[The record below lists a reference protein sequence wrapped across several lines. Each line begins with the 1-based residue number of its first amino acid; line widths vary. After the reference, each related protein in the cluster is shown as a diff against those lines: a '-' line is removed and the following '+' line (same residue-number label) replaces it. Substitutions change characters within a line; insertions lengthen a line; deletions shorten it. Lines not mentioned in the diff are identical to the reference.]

1 MAERLGLPASV
12 VTDARSRRDLKEAQ
26 AEDLLA
32 RLEKDQ
38 AELERAR
45 GRLGEDRAELDAA
58 RSRVDA
64 EEREARAKKRSQA
77 EAFARDL
84 ARRTEEA
91 ARKAADAIR
100 EAVQRVE
107 ATRRSA
113 TAEAAKAR
121 TDAVQAIRAAHDEAV
136 RAPELDLPVEA
147 EAPELPIAVGAR
159 VRLKSLAVTGEVTA
173 LPEQGGVEVAVSGKR
188 LRVPRT
194 ELVALEGGSRK
205 AAPPNAHAPTRVQ
218 KGVQAASRERNP
230 AHYEVNLVG
239 LRVDEAL
246 PRVDKA
252 LDEATLAD
260 RQQLRVVHGF
270 GEGKLRR
277 AVAEMLEGHPHVAS
291 WRSGGAGEGGGGVT
305 IVELKE

>member
-1 MAERLGLPASV
+1 M
-12 VTDARSRRDLKEAQ
+12 
-26 AEDLLA
+26 
-32 RLEKDQ
+32 
-38 AELERAR
+38 
-45 GRLGEDRAELDAA
+45 DAA
-58 RSRVDA
+58 RIRLADERAEMDA
-64 EEREARAKKRSQA
+64 ARKRLEEEEREARAKKRTAA

-107 ATRRSA
+107 TTRRSA
-113 TAEAAKAR
+113 TAEGTRAR
-121 TDAVQAIRAAHDEAV
+121 GEAIEAIREAAAEAL
-136 RAPELDLPVEA
+136 RGPGLDLPAEA
-147 EAPELPIAVGAR
+147 EAPELPLAVGAR

-173 LPEQGGVEVAVSGKR
+173 LHEHGGVEVAVSGKR
-188 LRVPRT
+188 LRVPRN
-194 ELVALEGGSRK
+194 ELVALQSGSRK
-205 AAPPNAHAPTRVQ
+205 ATLPNVSTPKRV
-218 KGVQAASRERNP
+218 KTGGEATGSC
-230 AHYEVNLVG
+230 EVNLVG

-252 LDEATLAD
+252 LDQAALAD
-260 RQQLRVVHGF
+260 RQQVRVVHGF

-277 AVAEMLEGHPHVAS
+277 AVAELLEGHPHVAS